1 MIRFI
6 IKPLFILLLIIV
18 PVVAQDVCPP
28 NNLTVTPGVG
38 TLNVTWQNPGF
49 YAGIHNVS
57 PQNANYHTGSV
68 KESVGFTQTSRINC
82 INDQQG
88 WIMFDIT
95 SLPAGIEPLTVEFNF
110 YVYGANWPYWAV
122 TPVTSNPL
130 ATTYTALYNDI
141 VVGAGTGGSSDYGTF
156 NEEEA
161 FSVGPYSYQLIGSVF
176 EDIASTRIEQ
186 TWFTIG
192 IVDYDY
198 SQEWWIYLEGWNQ
211 PHPPSLTVTY
221 GEGERYIVPA
231 IPQPSAAGVD
241 ISVYKEAVI
250 NGLQDEVE
258 TEHAQVIVNND
269 SNYARD
275 YCHGA
280 VGYYIFMDGDTL
292 FYTDRHSFEM
302 EGTIGQ
308 EYCFYAIA
316 EVPIPDSTTVIS
328 SDTTQVTDSDL
339 FFSEY
344 AEGSSYNKYL
354 EIYNGTGADVD
365 LSNYLIIQITNGG
378 NWYENIDTLSGTL
391 VSGDVYVIA
400 NTSADA
406 SILAEADL
414 TESVI
419 TNFNGDDARGLI
431 KVVDGDTTVLD
442 YIGSAPEDPGSGW
455 AVAGVPN
462 ATKDHTLVRKSTITG
477 GNTNWTTS
485 AGTNTTDSE
494 WIVYDQDTWSYLGSH
509 TMYVVTWDTT
519 YDITWHTEYS
529 APSDTVCGTPVEFLL
544 CSTDN
549 FFSTSS
555 YTELN
560 LNWTAPFRPG
570 HVEAW
575 GWFYGGISEN
585 LPEIEN
591 VTKIAAGYSHGLFL
605 KSDSTVYN
613 WPTGGYLQIPGN
625 VNHDFIDIAAGW
637 FFNIGLRSDGTL
649 YGWWYSEQGQGE
661 PPDSVTDAVAV
672 AAGNTHAMALRS
684 DSTVVAW
691 GSNDFGESDVPAGLN
706 NVIQIDAGDDYSAA
720 LKSDGTV
727 VAWGSNGLGQTTVPS
742 DLTDVVEIACGGY
755 HMLALK
761 SDGSIVAWG
770 LNSNGQTG
778 VPATLGVVE
787 KIAAGGYHTMVLQTN
802 GLVVGWGYNNNSQ
815 TTLPGAFED
824 VTQIAC
830 GDAFTALLLADP
842 GEDCGTLN
850 GYTVYEDGDSIAFTT
865 ASNYTVTTLE
875 WGEEACYNI
884 AVNYDQ
890 GYSSWTDTI
899 CASLITPTFCNT
911 DTLAIESN
919 YDEIELF
926 WPSREGDNCGT
937 IIGYCVY
944 QDGIPIDTLNDITYT
959 ISDAAYDVDY
969 CYYVTSLYEE
979 GESVTTDTVCI
990 SLITP
995 QLCLADSIS
1004 AEPGDNEATVSWQ
1017 EPYIF
1022 SRNRANSQIELRN
1035 AITPLSITKEQD
1047 QGGNQEEIQL
1057 SIPPLQSRDEDCGTF
1072 LGYTIYQDGDSIAFV
1087 ADSSISF
1094 TATGLDNGTEYC
1106 FSVSAVYAQGL
1117 SASTAEVCTIPFAV
1131 RRDHNT
1137 GVVQATITNEGNIG
1151 YTHWKNP
1158 NDSLGIDSIGLGFV
1172 YTGNNYLFE
1181 AGLMIGTSQ
1190 NQISDCVR
1198 NETGW
1203 GQDEDFVEEEET
1215 YMHIYTPGS
1224 ITTEEG
1230 TVILNDSG
1238 ADNPLGIRINQK
1250 SYADAS
1256 FETRNGVV
1264 FHYTLINESSSDLS
1278 GLYAGLFFDWDIVD
1292 HLVNSAHYNA
1302 DYQMVYAQDQS
1313 ENPAH
1318 LAGTMLLNLGLGA
1331 NIDAMHDWGGDI
1343 YSYSDEMKWSHM
1355 TGGVNDESVFNA
1367 NVSTYTGIGPVDI
1380 AAGDSISFGI
1390 AAIAANSIYELE
1402 YVASEIRNFWDTHF
1416 PEELGNEGEAALP
1429 QVYALHQNYPNPFN
1443 PVTSIRYDIPE
1454 AANVRVDVYSIL
1466 GQKVKTLASGTHQP
1480 GFYAVQWNG
1489 TNDLGHPVAS
1499 GMYICRINADQFNA
1513 VKKLILMK

>member
-1 MIRFI
+1 VIRFI

-95 SLPAGIEPLTVEFNF
+95 SLPAGLEPLTVEFNF

-130 ATTYTALYNDI
+130 NTTVNALYNDI
-141 VVGAGTGGSSDYGTF
+141 VEGAGTFGASDYGTF
-156 NEEEA
+156 NEEEI
-161 FSVGPYSYQLIGSVF
+161 FSVGPYSYQLIGSVL
-176 EDIASTRIEQ
+176 EDIASTRNNQ

-198 SQEWWIYLEGWNQ
+198 SASWWIYLEGWNQ

-231 IPQPSAAGVD
+231 IPQPSAAGAD
-241 ISVYKEAVI
+241 ISDYKEAVT
-250 NGLQDEVE
+250 NGTQEE
-258 TEHAQVIVNND
+258 IPTQHAQVIVNND

-344 AEGSSYNKYL
+344 SEGSSYNKYL

-365 LSNYLIIQITNGG
+365 LSNYLITQITNGG

-391 VSGDVYVIA
+391 VNGDVYVIA
-400 NTSADA
+400 HTSADS

-455 AVAGVPN
+455 DVAGVTN

-494 WIVYDQDTWSYLGSH
+494 WIVHDQNTWSYLGSH
-509 TMYVVTWDTT
+509 TMYVVTLDTT

-529 APSDTVCGTPVEFLL
+529 TPSDTVCGAPVEHLL
-544 CSTDN
+544 CSVTDYQ
-549 FFSTSS
+549 SITS

-560 LNWTAPFRPG
+560 LNWTAPFSPS

-575 GWFYGGISEN
+575 GYIGTAGTDMPVMES
-585 LPEIEN
+585 
-591 VTKIAAGYSHGLFL
+591 VTKISAGTNHGLVL
-605 KSDSTVYN
+605 KSDSTIYN
-613 WPTGGYLQIPGN
+613 WPTGGWGQLSDSQ
-625 VNHDFIDIAAGW
+625 NHNFIDIAAGYW
-637 FFNIGLRSDGTL
+637 FNIGLYNDGTIT
-649 YGWWYSEQGQGE
+649 GWWWDDYGQAS
-661 PPDSVTDAVAV
+661 PPDSITDAVAV
-672 AAGNTHAMALRS
+672 AAGYSHAMALRS

-691 GSNDFGESDVPAGLN
+691 GLNDDGQTDVPEGLN
-706 NVIQIDAGDDYSAA
+706 NVIQIDAGYYHSAA
-720 LKSDGTV
+720 LLANGTV
-727 VAWGSNGLGQTTVPS
+727 VAWGRNINGQTNVPG
-742 DLTDVVEIACGGY
+742 DLANVVEIACGGY

-761 SDGSIVAWG
+761 SNGTVVAWG
-770 LNSNGQTG
+770 QNFQGQTG
-778 VPATLGVVE
+778 VPASLGIVE
-787 KIAAGGYHTMVLQTN
+787 KIAAGGYHNMVLQNN
-802 GLVVGWGYNNNSQ
+802 GLLVGWGYNDNSQ
-815 TTLPGAFED
+815 TSLPEVFED

-830 GDAFTALLLADP
+830 GEYFTAILVADP

-850 GYTVYEDGDSIAFTT
+850 GYTVYEGGDSIAFTT

-875 WGEEACYNI
+875 WEEEACYNI

-890 GYSSWTDTI
+890 GYSAWTDTI

-911 DTLAIESN
+911 DTLAVESN
-919 YDEIELF
+919 YDEIELY
-926 WPSREGDNCGT
+926 WPNRTGYECGT
-937 IIGYCVY
+937 LIGYCVY
-944 QDGIPIDTLNDITYT
+944 QDGIPIDTLNGITYT
-959 ISDAAYDVDY
+959 ISDADYDVDY

-995 QLCLADSIS
+995 QLCLADSIN

-1022 SRNRANSQIELRN
+1022 SRNRANAQIELRN
-1035 AITPLSITKEQD
+1035 TISPLSITKEQD

-1094 TATGLDNGTEYC
+1094 TAIGLDNGTEYC
-1106 FSVSAVYAQGL
+1106 FSVTTVYDQGL
-1117 SASTAEVCTIPFAV
+1117 SANTAEVCTIPFAV

-1137 GVVQATITNEGNIG
+1137 GIVQATITN
-1151 YTHWKNP
+1151 
-1158 NDSLGIDSIGLGFV
+1158 
-1172 YTGNNYLFE
+1172 
-1181 AGLMIGTSQ
+1181 
-1190 NQISDCVR
+1190 
-1198 NETGW
+1198 
-1203 GQDEDFVEEEET
+1203 
-1215 YMHIYTPGS
+1215 
-1224 ITTEEG
+1224 
-1230 TVILNDSG
+1230 G
-1238 ADNPLGIRINQK
+1238 A
-1250 SYADAS
+1250 
-1256 FETRNGVV
+1256 T
-1264 FHYTLINESSSDLS
+1264 
-1278 GLYAGLFFDWDIVD
+1278 
-1292 HLVNSAHYNA
+1292 
-1302 DYQMVYAQDQS
+1302 
-1313 ENPAH
+1313 
-1318 LAGTMLLNLGLGA
+1318 
-1331 NIDAMHDWGGDI
+1331 
-1343 YSYSDEMKWSHM
+1343 
-1355 TGGVNDESVFNA
+1355 
-1367 NVSTYTGIGPVDI
+1367 
-1380 AAGDSISFGI
+1380 
-1390 AAIAANSIYELE
+1390 
-1402 YVASEIRNFWDTHF
+1402 
-1416 PEELGNEGEAALP
+1416 
-1429 QVYALHQNYPNPFN
+1429 
-1443 PVTSIRYDIPE
+1443 
-1454 AANVRVDVYSIL
+1454 
-1466 GQKVKTLASGTHQP
+1466 
-1480 GFYAVQWNG
+1480 
-1489 TNDLGHPVAS
+1489 
-1499 GMYICRINADQFNA
+1499 
-1513 VKKLILMK
+1513 